1 MITVSKKWIRL
12 IGIVGCTVWM
22 ASCKQASDAGVKS
35 SSYAVM
41 QIEAVDKEFSSSY
54 SASIRGRQDI
64 DIYPQVSGTIEKL
77 CVTEGQKVRRG
88 QSLFIID
95 QVPYKAAL
103 KTAIANVEAARAALG
118 TAELTYKSNKELYAQ
133 KVVSEFSLKT
143 AENSYL
149 TAKAQLSQAEAQE
162 ISARNNLSY
171 TEVKSP
177 SDGVVGALPY
187 RAGALVSANMPYP
200 LTTVSDNSDMYV
212 YFSMTENQLLALT
225 RQYGDAW
232 GLPFSC
238 RLPQLDV
245 SSVSFQFGFVGQQP
259 GIGYQLI
266 RYGDMEKDQE
276 AYEKGNHI
284 IDFWVNTSMTEI
296 GAPNVCYNPALQ
308 GFEPMPFW
316 TRMISDGL
324 ENILDAY
331 VYMRKKGEERPAWL
345 AFCRKAADWFVRI
358 QNEDGSWYR
367 AYNTEDGSMR
377 MESKANTI
385 SAVRFLIQLYLVT
398 GEDSYRETAL
408 RAGEWSYQ
416 NIYRNM
422 EYRGSTC
429 DNTDITDNESGIY
442 AMFGFLSLY
451 DLTGQQKWLD
461 ALIGAADYT
470 ETWTYMWSYP
480 MKVLW
485 PNHPFSKNSF
495 SGQSPVTIGGGGGD
509 MYMAACAYVYYRLY
523 IITGDEHYHDF
534 AEFIHNNTRQAN
546 DVDGSF
552 GYALPGLS
560 HEGGHFATQTFTSH
574 YHWLPWVTYVEIDPT
589 SRLYDTFGAYDIA
602 GADKLSMEERI
613 RRNRI
618 YDTYGKC

>member
-103 KTAIANVEAARAALG
+103 KTATANVEAARAALC

-225 RQYGDAW
+225 RQYGDMDEALKNMPEVELRLNDNSVYDKKGVIESISGVIDQTTGAVNMRALFPNKHNILRSGGTGNVVFPNPMENVIMIPQSATTEIQDKKFVFVAQPDNTLKNTEIQVFSLNDGKYFYVTD
-232 GLPFSC
+232 GLKSGDKIVIEGVQN
-238 RLPQLDV
+238 LKD
-245 SSVSFQFGFVGQQP
+245 GQVITP
-259 GIGYQLI
+259 ITPEEKEAEYQKAI
-266 RYGDMEKDQE
+266 KDQKE
-276 AYEKGNHI
+276 GNI
-284 IDFWVNTSMTEI
+284 QT
-296 GAPNVCYNPALQ
+296 
-308 GFEPMPFW
+308 
-316 TRMISDGL
+316 
-324 ENILDAY
+324 
-331 VYMRKKGEERPAWL
+331 
-345 AFCRKAADWFVRI
+345 AF
-358 QNEDGSWYR
+358 N
-367 AYNTEDGSMR
+367 
-377 MESKANTI
+377 
-385 SAVRFLIQLYLVT
+385 
-398 GEDSYRETAL
+398 
-408 RAGEWSYQ
+408 
-416 NIYRNM
+416 
-422 EYRGSTC
+422 
-429 DNTDITDNESGIY
+429 
-442 AMFGFLSLY
+442 
-451 DLTGQQKWLD
+451 
-461 ALIGAADYT
+461 
-470 ETWTYMWSYP
+470 
-480 MKVLW
+480 
-485 PNHPFSKNSF
+485 
-495 SGQSPVTIGGGGGD
+495 
-509 MYMAACAYVYYRLY
+509 
-523 IITGDEHYHDF
+523 
-534 AEFIHNNTRQAN
+534 
-546 DVDGSF
+546 
-552 GYALPGLS
+552 
-560 HEGGHFATQTFTSH
+560 
-574 YHWLPWVTYVEIDPT
+574 
-589 SRLYDTFGAYDIA
+589 
-602 GADKLSMEERI
+602 
-613 RRNRI
+613 
-618 YDTYGKC
+618 